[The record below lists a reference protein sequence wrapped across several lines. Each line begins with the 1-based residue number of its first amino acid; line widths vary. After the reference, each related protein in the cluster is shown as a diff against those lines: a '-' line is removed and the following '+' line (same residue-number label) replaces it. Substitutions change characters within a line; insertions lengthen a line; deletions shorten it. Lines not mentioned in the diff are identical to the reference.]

1 MSREMDDLQLRY
13 PVLYKHLIGADQVRD
28 AGAFV
33 EAVNAYSTGDIA
45 ATDLP
50 TTRTEGEP
58 ERVIAGAPG
67 LLRFVETAR
76 GHEGID
82 ENGVTRILS
91 GVLDGEDQQGVFL
104 FDAGGLLQ
112 AALADEGLDLMNSD
126 GTVSLSLRD
135 GQIFAYDAS
144 GNLMFRFNAGAATNV
159 GLLDLTDSFV
169 RVRRDGVARY
179 GFAVGL
185 NADVAERT
193 VIAANGG
200 VYFGDGTFDPVN
212 NASGTLLRHSGTTG
226 RLRVER
232 GGIGTSTDPLYA
244 YVPQVAAFGPNP
256 VPAAIGTTFGD
267 VFSMSLTTTQ
277 TCNIYVQGFLRPR
290 LNLGAIR
297 NQAIQ
302 FRVTLGGVAQG
313 GPAPTSFGHNAD
325 QVALPIAATFGNIAA
340 GTHTITLQ
348 VRAVNTGDTIDF
360 AAINV
365 CHMFAQAFLA

>member
-1 MSREMDDLQLRY
+1 MDDLQRRY
-13 PVLYKHLIGADQVRD
+13 PVIYRHLIGADQVRD

-58 ERVIAGAPG
+58 ERVIAGTPG
-67 LLRFVETAR
+67 RLRFVETAR

-135 GQIFAYDAS
+135 GQMYAYDAS
-144 GNLMFRFNAGAATNV
+144 GDLMFHFNAGGTTNL
-159 GLLDLTDSFV
+159 GTMTLIDSFIS
-169 RVRRDGVARY
+169 VRRDDLNRYSFATRLNTDASAR
-179 GFAVGL
+179 A
-185 NADVAERT
+185 
-193 VIAANGG
+193 VIAADGNFYG
-200 VYFGDGTFDPVN
+200 GDGTFDPVN
-212 NASGTLLRHSGTTG
+212 STTG
-226 RLRVER
+226 PRFGYAASNRFRVQR

-244 YVPQVAAFGPNP
+244 YVPQVTAFGPNP
-256 VPAAIGTTFGD
+256 VPAAIGTTFGN
-267 VFSMSLTTTQ
+267 VFSMSLTTTE

-290 LNLGAIR
+290 FNLGAIR
-297 NQAIQ
+297 TQAIQ
-302 FRVTLGGVAQG
+302 YRVTLGGVAQG
-313 GPAPTSFGHNAD
+313 GNAPTDPGANAD
-325 QVALPIAATFGNIAA
+325 QPTLPIAVTFGNIAA